1 MANLSEQAQG
11 LLEGANFAHLATINH
26 DGTPQVTPIWIDVED
41 GRPVIN
47 TVVGRVK
54 HRNILRDPRLTLEI
68 SPADDP
74 YRYVELRGRAS
85 ELTEDGAVLHIEKLS
100 QKYTGE
106 AFRELEPGEIRVKI
120 YVDVERELHHN
131 G

>member
-54 HRNILRDPRLTLEI
+54 HRNILRDPRVTLEI
-68 SPADDP
+68 GPADDP
-74 YRYVELRGRAS
+74 YRYVELRARAT
-85 ELTEDGAVLHIEKLS
+85 ELTEDGAVLHIEQLS

-106 AFRELEPGEIRVKI
+106 PFRELEPGEIRVKI
-120 YVDVERELHHN
+120 YFEIDRELQHL
-131 G
+131 